1 MGGLSLKRSRSGRNQ
16 NGFSKALFFCAQL
29 LASYRTHWQR
39 LNVSRAYYRANS
51 LLLCIGATLSAHPHW
66 SHDTGATLDE
76 FREAVTTYEEIEPTA
91 RRVLGGAHPATRWI
105 ECSLR
110 HARAE
115 LATRETAP
123 PGTA

>member
-1 MGGLSLKRSRSGRNQ
+1 MLRD
-16 NGFSKALFFCAQL
+16 GFFRLCAALLPHTARLAQ
-29 LASYRTHWQR
+29 RGPR
-39 LNVSRAYYRANS
+39 LVQ
-51 LLLCIGATLSAHPHW
+51 GELSADRLYQLARQLSARPQSLIKLHCLD
-66 SHDTGATLDE
+66 DTGATLDE

-115 LATRETAP
+115 LATRETP
-123 PGTA
+123 PGAA